1 MTKTLSKRGGRIM
14 KATLKK
20 MALALAIGVLSCV
33 CLVGCGAISMDD
45 IKGDWTTDT
54 MDGQSL
60 EDYAAANG
68 IASPGTL
75 VSNWTIKDDKTLVSE
90 NVTGTLEFDMELKSN
105 GFELK
110 QKGQKDIYCSVL
122 FDKDAGTLSF
132 DTTDAS
138 GKKIKLVMKKGK
150 GDIEAAAPATDDSS
164 EAESDDS
171 TEATDD
177 SDDSSDDSEATE
189 GDEESDD
196 SEGEEVEDESGDEEE
211 TE

>member
-1 MTKTLSKRGGRIM
+1 M

-54 MDGQSL
+54 MDGKSL
-60 EDYAAANG
+60 EDYAAATG
-68 IASPGTL
+68 VGSAGML
-75 VSNWTIKDDKTLVSE
+75 VSNWTIKDDKTLISE
-90 NVTGTLEFDMELKSN
+90 NVSGTLELEMELKSN

-110 QKGQKDIYCSVL
+110 QKGQKDVFCSVL
-122 FDKDAGTLSF
+122 FDKDKGTLSF
-132 DTTDAS
+132 DQKDAT
-138 GKKIKLVMKKGK
+138 GATIKIVMKKGK
-150 GDIEAAAPATDDSS
+150 GEIEAGTASDGS
-164 EAESDDS
+164 EAESGDD
-171 TEATDD
+171 TEATSDD
-177 SDDSSDDSEATE
+177 SDDGSEDAEESD

-196 SEGEEVEDESGDEEE
+196 SDAEEAEDESGDEEE

>member
-1 MTKTLSKRGGRIM
+1 M

-54 MDGQSL
+54 MDGKSL
-60 EDYAAANG
+60 EDYAAATG
-68 IASPGTL
+68 VGSAGML

-90 NVTGTLEFDMELKSN
+90 NVSGTLELEMELKSN

-110 QKGQKDIYCSVL
+110 QKGQKDVYCSVL
-122 FDKDAGTLSF
+122 FDKDKGTLSF
-132 DTTDAS
+132 DQTDAT
-138 GKKIKLVMKKGK
+138 GATIKIVMKKGK
-150 GDIEAAAPATDDSS
+150 GEIDAGTASDGS
-164 EAESDDS
+164 EAESGDD
-171 TEATDD
+171 TEATSDD
-177 SDDSSDDSEATE
+177 SDDGSEDAEESD

-196 SEGEEVEDESGDEEE
+196 SDAEEAEDESGDEEE